1 MTRIPVSSYSYS
13 YFVFFCFSPL
23 SVCLLLRFTACVAQI
38 QGVFALQN
46 NTIFFPITLSNQ
58 VKLCQKHFFSPES
71 NGKLYDVTDQ
81 AAEQNKTTCRHIC
94 TMVVFCLLPLTYIPL
109 VTVVI
114 PILYIKRFSF
124 RLICNEDDDNDDLF
138 VWILNADA
146 FAIPPIV

>member
-46 NTIFFPITLSNQ
+46 NTIFFQLRYQIKWNF
-58 VKLCQKHFFSPES
+58 VKNISFHQSRME
-71 NGKLYDVTDQ
+71 N
-81 AAEQNKTTCRHIC
+81 C
-94 TMVVFCLLPLTYIPL
+94 TMLRIKRRNRTKQHADTYAQWWYFVYFHLHIPL